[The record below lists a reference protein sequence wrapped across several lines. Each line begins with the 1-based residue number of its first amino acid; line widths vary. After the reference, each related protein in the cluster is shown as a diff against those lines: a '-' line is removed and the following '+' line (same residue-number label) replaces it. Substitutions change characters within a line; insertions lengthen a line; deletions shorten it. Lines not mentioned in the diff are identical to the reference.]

1 MKCTICDSEAIIEI
15 RYSGS
20 SLCRDHFVDFF
31 ERRVKKEIRDQVRL
45 TQRKGTIAVAL
56 SGGKD
61 SSVTLYV
68 LKKFLGPWRYLRIV
82 AFTVDEGIAGY
93 RPKGIESARKLC
105 ESLGIEHR
113 IKAFTE
119 IVGNTMDE
127 IVSMDPK
134 GIPCSYCGPARRHA
148 MNDASLDYDADY
160 VALGIN
166 LDDYAQSILMNV
178 AKGDVQRM
186 SRLAPHHTRVEGMIP
201 RIVPLR
207 SIPEREV
214 LTYAIINKIPFDSSW
229 CPYYER
235 AHRNS
240 FRDVISILEERSPG
254 TRHAIMNFLDG
265 ILPALRMVSGE
276 FSPKKCKGCG
286 RVSSWDYCSLC
297 KEMDRLRKGAAEP
310 TESY

>member
-1 MKCTICDSEAIIEI
+1 
-15 RYSGS
+15 
-20 SLCRDHFVDFF
+20 
-31 ERRVKKEIRDQVRL
+31 
-45 TQRKGTIAVAL
+45 
-56 SGGKD
+56 
-61 SSVTLYV
+61 
-68 LKKFLGPWRYLRIV
+68 
-82 AFTVDEGIAGY
+82 
-93 RPKGIESARKLC
+93 
-105 ESLGIEHR
+105 
-113 IKAFTE
+113 
-119 IVGNTMDE
+119 
-127 IVSMDPK
+127 
-134 GIPCSYCGPARRHA
+134 
-148 MNDASLDYDADY
+148 
-160 VALGIN
+160 
-166 LDDYAQSILMNV
+166 
-178 AKGDVQRM
+178 
-186 SRLAPHHTRVEGMIP
+186 MIP

-207 SIPEREV
+207 SIPVREV

-265 ILPALRMVSGE
+265 ILPALRTVSEE